1 MTKPGFALERLV
13 LGTVVERVRN
23 DGPQWIGDSV
33 SITRRTEITI
43 EMDRIFV
50 IRRRGEPVQAQCAEC
65 GEQTKM
71 VTADEAAAN
80 ARVSSR
86 TIYRWIETEKIHFM
100 ESREGALLICLRSL
114 GRL

>member
-1 MTKPGFALERLV
+1 
-13 LGTVVERVRN
+13 
-23 DGPQWIGDSV
+23 V
-33 SITRRTEITI
+33 SIKRRTEITV

-50 IRRRGEPVQAQCAEC
+50 IRRRGEPVLARCAEC

-86 TIYRWIETEKIHFM
+86 TIFRWIETEKIHFV
-100 ESREGALLICLRSL
+100 ESREGTLLICLRSL
-114 GRL
+114 GMIEDHSM